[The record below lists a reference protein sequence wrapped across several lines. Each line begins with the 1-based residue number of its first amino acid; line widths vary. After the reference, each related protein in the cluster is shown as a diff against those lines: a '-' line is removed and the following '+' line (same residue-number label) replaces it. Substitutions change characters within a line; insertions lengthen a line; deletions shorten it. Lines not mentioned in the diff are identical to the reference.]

1 MHMNMFNPAHPGAVL
16 LEGYVRPLGMTIT
29 ELARRLDI
37 SRKTASEL
45 VNARGSVTVEMAL
58 RLGKATGS
66 TPQSW
71 LNMQVQWDLW
81 RAKNDRV
88 EQSLRVERLAG

>member
-1 MHMNMFNPAHPGAVL
+1 MKMYNPAHPGVVL

-29 ELARRLDI
+29 ELARRLDV

-45 VNARGSVTVEMAL
+45 VNERGSVTVEMAL

-66 TPQSW
+66 TAQSW

-81 RAKNDRV
+81 RAKKDRLA
-88 EQSLRVERLAG
+88 QSLRVERLAA

>member
-1 MHMNMFNPAHPGAVL
+1 MNMFNPAHPGAVL
-16 LEGYVRPLGMTIT
+16 LEAYVRPLGMTIT

-37 SRKTASEL
+37 SRKTGSEL

-66 TPQSW
+66 TAQSW

-81 RAKNDRV
+81 RAKKDRL
-88 EQSLRVERLAG
+88 EQSLHVERLAA

>member
-1 MHMNMFNPAHPGAVL
+1 MNMFNPAHPGTVL
-16 LEGYVRPLGMTIT
+16 REAYVLPLKLTIT

-45 VNARGSVTVEMAL
+45 VNARGNVTVEMAL

-66 TPQSW
+66 TAQSW

-81 RAKNDRV
+81 RAKKARLEKSLHV
-88 EQSLRVERLAG
+88 EPLAA

>member
-1 MHMNMFNPAHPGAVL
+1 MKMFNPAHPGAVL
-16 LEGYVRPLGMTIT
+16 LEGYLRPLSMTVT
-29 ELARRLDI
+29 ELARRLGV

-45 VNARGSVTVEMAL
+45 VNQRGSVTVEMAL

-66 TPQSW
+66 TAQSW

-81 RAKNDRV
+81 RAQKDRL
-88 EQSLRVERLAG
+88 ERSLRVERLAA